1 MIELQNIVKEYGG
14 RRVVDDVSLTVRRGE
29 ICVLIGRSGSG
40 KSTALKLIN
49 RLLPLTSGR
58 IRLDGRDTGDM
69 APEDLRRRIGY
80 VIQSVGLFPHWT
92 VEENIAAVPRL
103 LNWPAA
109 AIEERVRELMQLVQ
123 LDVQEYRGRYPQRL
137 SGGQQQRVGVARAL
151 AARPDVLLMDEPFG
165 ALDPLTRTALRAEL
179 RRVQTA
185 TGVTV
190 IFVTH
195 DMDEALELGD
205 MVAIMDGGRIV
216 QSGPPRVILETPA
229 SDFVRDF
236 IGRAELGLKL
246 LAVRRVAERTR
257 RGDHAGGEAIAAAAS
272 LRDALSQMVVRRTDR
287 LPVRDE
293 RGAIA
298 GTVTLADM
306 VG

>member
-1 MIELQNIVKEYGG
+1 
-14 RRVVDDVSLTVRRGE
+14 RVVDDVSLTVRRGE

-123 LDVQEYRGRYPQRL
+123 LDVQEYRG
-137 SGGQQQRVGVARAL
+137 
-151 AARPDVLLMDEPFG
+151 
-165 ALDPLTRTALRAEL
+165 
-179 RRVQTA
+179 
-185 TGVTV
+185 
-190 IFVTH
+190 
-195 DMDEALELGD
+195 
-205 MVAIMDGGRIV
+205 
-216 QSGPPRVILETPA
+216 
-229 SDFVRDF
+229 
-236 IGRAELGLKL
+236 
-246 LAVRRVAERTR
+246 
-257 RGDHAGGEAIAAAAS
+257 
-272 LRDALSQMVVRRTDR
+272 
-287 LPVRDE
+287 
-293 RGAIA
+293 
-298 GTVTLADM
+298 
-306 VG
+306 